1 MAETIRFFY
10 VIVQQRKLANPMEK
24 KFIYLDHG
32 ASTPVHP
39 QVLAA
44 MLPYWTEIYGNDA
57 SSHAQGRQSSRA
69 LNASRETIAHLLNA
83 QPDEIVFTGCG
94 SESDNMALLGVM
106 HLARQQN
113 RGNHLIISCIEHSAV
128 LKTAVLLRDSFNF
141 DLTILPVDHDGKV
154 NPADVAAAIRPDTA
168 LISIMAANN
177 EIGTMQP
184 VAEIG
189 AIARAHGVLFHT
201 DAVQAA
207 TVRRWDMAALPIDLM
222 SLAPHKFYGPK
233 GVGLLYV
240 RRGIELFP
248 TLTGGGQENGRRAGT
263 SNIAFAVGAA
273 EALQLVNDELES
285 RLAHYTALT
294 QQLIEGL
301 TQAFPDDCILTG
313 HPTDRLAHNASFA
326 FRHLSGN
333 DLLMHLDMAG
343 IGASS
348 GSACKTGNP
357 KPSATLEAIG
367 LEPAWT
373 KGGLRLTVGTSIT
386 AEDIAYTVDTLKTI
400 VPRLQKLKNQ

>member
-1 MAETIRFFY
+1 
-10 VIVQQRKLANPMEK
+10 MEK

-39 QVLAA
+39 QVLEA
-44 MLPYWTEIYGNDA
+44 MLPYWTKIYGNSS
-57 SSHAQGRQSSRA
+57 SSHAQGRQSNRA
-69 LNASRETIAHLLNA
+69 LEQSRETIAHLLNA
-83 QPDEIVFTGCG
+83 KPNEIVFTGCG
-94 SESDNMALLGVM
+94 SESDNMALRGVM

-113 RGNHLIISCIEHSAV
+113 RGNHMIISCIEHSAV
-128 LKTAVLLRDSFNF
+128 LKTAVLLQDTFNF
-141 DLTILPVDHDGKV
+141 DLTILPVDEYGKV
-154 NPADVAAAIRPDTA
+154 SPADVEAAIRPDTA

-184 VAEIG
+184 IEEIG
-189 AIARAHGVLFHT
+189 AIAHAHGMLFHT

-207 TVRRWDMAALPIDLM
+207 TVRRWNMAELPIDLM

-233 GVGLLYV
+233 GIGILYV
-240 RRGIELFP
+240 RDGIELFS

-263 SNIAFAVGAA
+263 SNVAYAVGAA
-273 EALQLVNDELES
+273 EALKLVNEELET
-285 RLAHYTALT
+285 RLDHYYTLT
-294 QQLIEGL
+294 RPLIDGL
-301 TQAFPDDCILTG
+301 LHAFSDDCVLTG
-313 HPTDRLAHNASFA
+313 HPIDRLAHNASFA

-333 DLLMHLDMAG
+333 DFLMHLDMAG

-367 LEPAWT
+367 LAPEWT
-373 KGGLRLTVGTSIT
+373 KGGLRLTVGTAT
-386 AEDIAYTVDTLKTI
+386 TEEDIDYTLDMMKMI
-400 VPRLQKLKNQ
+400 VPRLQKLVV